1 MQPFIYRPS
10 TSTFFLD
17 AAKEAEILFV
27 IANLSNC
34 LFEQL
39 NIHSSVDQFLV
50 AVILVENTFGFGFGF
65 GGDWGRALPT
75 NRLIGKCCWMGSHF
89 YRWIDYH
96 EGIAFSIELLACGR
110 TFSRFG
116 G

>member
-1 MQPFIYRPS
+1 MSELLTFQKFCFLWRAPVNNSIDRTLGDLPPFIYRPS

-50 AVILVENTFGFGFGF
+50 AVILVENT
-65 GGDWGRALPT
+65 W
-75 NRLIGKCCWMGSHF
+75 S
-89 YRWIDYH
+89 
-96 EGIAFSIELLACGR
+96 
-110 TFSRFG
+110 
-116 G
+116 

>member
-1 MQPFIYRPS
+1 MSELLTFQKFCFLWRAPVNNSIDRTLGDLQPFIYRPS

-27 IANLSNC
+27 IANLFNC

-50 AVILVENTFGFGFGF
+50 AGILGKNT
-65 GGDWGRALPT
+65 W
-75 NRLIGKCCWMGSHF
+75 S
-89 YRWIDYH
+89 
-96 EGIAFSIELLACGR
+96 
-110 TFSRFG
+110 
-116 G
+116 